1 MTRPKFYLI
10 DGHALAY
17 RSFFALPVS
26 MMTTGGQT
34 TNAIYGFCKTLFNL
48 LDEKKPDAI
57 AVAFDLPQP
66 TFRHKLYKEYKAQRP
81 PSPDEFRSQVPLL
94 KNIVRQAKIPIF
106 ELAGFE
112 ADDILGT
119 VAGQAARAGYAV
131 RILTG
136 DKDCMQLVNEQVHLL
151 MPQKGAAELKEI
163 DAAAIGE
170 RYGGLRPEQIID
182 LKALMGDPSD
192 NIPGVPGIGEKTAVA
207 LLQEYGSVDNLKKN
221 VESLKKP
228 AVKTKIAANL
238 ASLDLSY
245 QLAVINTDA
254 PVKFDLELGKI
265 ANVDVAKAVP
275 LLKELQLASL
285 VKKYGEGTLASTA
298 LGERSVSP
306 KEQPSARGGQ
316 TEMFT
321 EQSRAE
327 QADLF
332 SEINAPRLDPQKAL
346 AARLMKYLLHPER
359 AILPEDINQNDIDE
373 LPEYARL
380 LKEQDLYKLYEE
392 IELPLAG
399 VLTEMQEQG
408 VKIDTAF
415 LAEMSKELG
424 ASIADLEKKIF
435 SAAGQEFNL
444 NSPKQLGEIF
454 FEKLKMPVL
463 KKTKTGYST
472 DAAVLEELAYD
483 FDIAR
488 QLLEYRQ
495 VAKLKST
502 YVDALPLLI
511 DSRDGKLHTSFN
523 QTVTATGRLS
533 SSEPNLQN
541 IPVRTAAGKKIR
553 RAFIPEKAGHVLL
566 SADYSQIELRILAHY
581 ADEKNLQEAFQ
592 QGLDIHQSTAA
603 KVFGVPLDKVTPE
616 QRSQAKAVNF
626 GIAYGMSA
634 RRLARDV
641 GIPQNAAQQFIDNY
655 FAMYPG
661 IKKYIDDTIALARRQ
676 GFVTTLLGR
685 RRHFPELQTGNK
697 RDAAMAERAAINM
710 PIQGTSAD
718 LIKIAMLRVARALK
732 EKKFRAKMILQG
744 HDELVFDLPE
754 SETAEVETLVKKI
767 MTSVYQ
773 LKTPLLVNTAAGKNW
788 LEAK

>member
-17 RSFFALPVS
+17 RSFFALPLS
-26 MMTTGGQT
+26 MLTTGGQT
-34 TNAIYGFCKTLFNL
+34 TNAIYGFCKTLFSL
-48 LDEKKPDAI
+48 LEEKKPDAL

-81 PSPDEFRSQVPLL
+81 PAPDEFRSQVPLI
-94 KNIVRQAKIPIF
+94 KNIIRQANIPIF

-112 ADDILGT
+112 ADDVLG
-119 VAGQAARAGYAV
+119 AAAEQAVRAGYDV

-136 DKDCMQLVNEQVHLL
+136 DKDCMQLVNEWVHLL

-163 DAAAIGE
+163 DAAAVGE
-170 RYGGLRPEQIID
+170 RFGGLQPAQIID

-207 LLQEYGSVDNLKKN
+207 LLQEYGAVENLKKN
-221 VESLKKP
+221 VENIKKQS
-228 AVKTKIAANL
+228 VRTKIAANL
-238 ASLDLSY
+238 ESLNLSY
-245 QLAVINTDA
+245 RLATIDTKA
-254 PVKFDLELGKI
+254 PGKFDLDLGRRENI
-265 ANVDVAKAVP
+265 DVARAVP

-285 VKKYGEGTLASTA
+285 VKKYGGSAPAETNAVPETA
-298 LGERSVSP
+298 APNRAAP
-306 KEQPSARGGQ
+306 EQG
-316 TEMFT
+316 
-321 EQSRAE
+321 
-327 QADLF
+327 DLF
-332 SEINAPRLDPQKAL
+332 SEITAPKLDPQKAL
-346 AARLMKYLLHPER
+346 TARLMKYLLHPER
-359 AILPEDINQNDIDE
+359 AILPESINQNDIDE
-373 LPEYARL
+373 LPEYERL

-399 VLTEMQEQG
+399 VLAEMQEQG

-415 LAEMSKELG
+415 LAKMSKELG

-435 SAAGQEFNL
+435 AAAGQEFNL

-483 FDIAR
+483 YDIAR

-495 VAKLKST
+495 LAKLKST

-511 DSRDGKLHTSFN
+511 DPRDGKLHTSFN

-541 IPVRTAAGKKIR
+541 IPIRSEAGKKIR
-553 RAFIPEKAGHVLL
+553 QAFIPEKSGQVLL

-581 ADEKNLQEAFQ
+581 ADEKNLQEAFA

-603 KVFGVPLDKVTPE
+603 KVFGVPLDKVTAA

-641 GIPQNAAQQFIDNY
+641 GIPQNEAQKFIDSY

-685 RRHFPELQTGNK
+685 RRHFPELKTGNK
-697 RDAAMAERAAINM
+697 QVAAMAERAAINM

-718 LIKIAMLRVARALK
+718 LIKIAMLRVAQALK
-732 EKKFRAKMILQG
+732 EKKFKAKMILQV

-754 SETAEVETLVKKI
+754 SEVAAVEALVKEI
-767 MTSVYQ
+767 MTSVYV
-773 LKTPLLVNTAAGKNW
+773 LKVPLAVNTASGKNW
-788 LEAK
+788 LETK

>member
-1 MTRPKFYLI
+1 MELYLI

-26 MMTTGGQT
+26 MMTTSGQT
-34 TNAIYGFCKTLFNL
+34 TNAIYGFCKTLFSL
-48 LDEKKPDAI
+48 LEEKKPDAI

-81 PSPDEFRSQVPLL
+81 PAPDEFRSQVPLL
-94 KNIVRQAKIPIF
+94 KKIIRQANIPIF

-119 VAGQAARAGYAV
+119 VAAQAARAGYDV

-136 DKDCMQLVNEQVHLL
+136 DKDCMQLVNEQIHLL
-151 MPQKGAAELKEI
+151 MPQKGTSTLKEI
-163 DAAAIGE
+163 DTAAIGE
-170 RYGGLRPEQIID
+170 RYGGLRPAQIID

-207 LLQEYGSVDNLKKN
+207 LLQEYGAVENLKKN
-221 VESLKKP
+221 IESLKKQ

-245 QLAVINTDA
+245 QLATIDTKV
-254 PVKFDLELGKI
+254 PGKFDLESGKI
-265 ANVDVAKAVP
+265 ANVAVAKAAP

-285 VKKYGEGTLASTA
+285 VKKYDAAPVETLHAAS
-298 LGERSVSP
+298 LP
-306 KEQPSARGGQ
+306 EQ
-316 TEMFT
+316 T
-321 EQSRAE
+321 
-327 QADLF
+327 DLF
-332 SEINAPRLDPQKAL
+332 SEITAPQLDPQKAL

-373 LPEYARL
+373 LPEYTRL
-380 LKEQDLYKLYEE
+380 LKEQDLSELYEE

-399 VLTEMQEQG
+399 VLAGMQEQG
-408 VKIDTAF
+408 VKIDTTF
-415 LAEMSKELG
+415 LAKMSRELS
-424 ASIADLEKKIF
+424 ALIKDLAKKIF
-435 SAAGQEFNL
+435 AAAGQEFNL
-444 NSPKQLGEIF
+444 NSPKQLGEVF
-454 FEKLKMPVL
+454 FEKLKMPVI

-472 DAAVLEELAYD
+472 DAVVLEELAYD
-483 FDIAR
+483 FVIAR

-495 VAKLKST
+495 LAKLKST
-502 YVDALPLLI
+502 YVDALPLLV
-511 DSRDGKLHTSFN
+511 DQQDGKLHTSFN

-541 IPVRTAAGKKIR
+541 IPIRTAAGKKIR
-553 RAFIPEKAGHVLL
+553 QAFIPEKTGHVLL

-581 ADEKNLQEAFQ
+581 ADEKNLQEAFAR
-592 QGLDIHQSTAA
+592 GLDIHQSTAA
-603 KVFGVPLDKVTPE
+603 RVFGVPLDKVTQE
-616 QRSQAKAVNF
+616 QRSRAKAVNF

-634 RRLARDV
+634 RRLARNV
-641 GIPQNAAQQFIDNY
+641 GIPQNEAQQFIDNY

-661 IKKYIDDTIALARRQ
+661 IKKYIDDTIALAHKQ

-685 RRHFPELQTGNK
+685 RRHFPELRTGNK
-697 RDAAMAERAAINM
+697 QVVAMAERAAINM

-718 LIKIAMLRVARALK
+718 LIKIAMLRTARALK
-732 EKKFRAKMILQG
+732 EKKFKAKMILQV

-754 SETAEVETLVKKI
+754 SEAAEVEVLVHEI
-767 MTSVYQ
+767 MISVYE
-773 LKTPLLVNTAAGKNW
+773 LKVPLAVNTAIGKNW

>member
-1 MTRPKFYLI
+1 MPRPQFYLI

-26 MMTTGGQT
+26 MMTTSGQT
-34 TNAIYGFCKTLFNL
+34 TNAIYGFCKTLFSL
-48 LDEKKPDAI
+48 LEEKKPDAI

-66 TFRHKLYKEYKAQRP
+66 TFRHELYKEYKAQRP
-81 PSPDEFRSQVPLL
+81 PAPDEFRSQVPLL
-94 KNIVRQAKIPIF
+94 KKIVRQANIPIF

-136 DKDCMQLVNEQVHLL
+136 DKDCMQLVNEQIHLL
-151 MPQKGAAELKEI
+151 MPQKSTAALKEI
-163 DAAAIGE
+163 DAAAVGE
-170 RYGGLRPEQIID
+170 RYGGLQPAQIID
-182 LKALMGDPSD
+182 LKALMGDSSD

-207 LLQEYGSVDNLKKN
+207 LLQEYGNIENLKKN
-221 VESLKKP
+221 IESIKKQS
-228 AVKTKIAANL
+228 VKVKVAANL
-238 ASLDLSY
+238 ESLDLSY
-245 QLAVINTDA
+245 RLATINTNA
-254 PVKFDLELGKI
+254 PGEFDLALGKI
-265 ANVDVAKAVP
+265 ENIAVAKAVP
-275 LLKELQLASL
+275 LLEELQLASL
-285 VKKYGEGTLASTA
+285 VKRY
-298 LGERSVSP
+298 
-306 KEQPSARGGQ
+306 GGQ
-316 TEMFT
+316 TGKFDGNSPA
-321 EQSRAE
+321 EQDKEHTAQGRGAPE

-332 SEINAPRLDPQKAL
+332 SEITAPRLDPQKAL
-346 AARLMKYLLHPER
+346 TARLMKYLLHPER

-373 LPEYARL
+373 LPEYERL

-415 LAEMSKELG
+415 LAKMSRELY
-424 ASIADLEKKIF
+424 ASIKDVEKKIF
-435 SAAGQEFNL
+435 AAAGQEFNL

-454 FEKLKMPVL
+454 FEKLKMPVI
-463 KKTKTGYST
+463 KKTRTGYST

-483 FDIAR
+483 YAIA
-488 QLLEYRQ
+488 QLLLEYRQ
-495 VAKLKST
+495 LAKLKST
-502 YVDALPLLI
+502 YVDALPLLV
-511 DSRDGKLHTSFN
+511 DQRDGKLHTSFN

-541 IPVRTAAGKKIR
+541 IPIRTEAGKKIR
-553 RAFIPEKAGHVLL
+553 QAFIPEREGQILL

-581 ADEKNLQEAFQ
+581 ADEKNLQEAFA

-603 KVFGVPLDKVTPE
+603 RVFGVPLDKVTPE
-616 QRSQAKAVNF
+616 QRSRAKAVNF

-641 GIPQNAAQQFIDNY
+641 GIPQNEARQFIDHY

-661 IKKYIDDTIALARRQ
+661 IKKYIDDTTALAHKQ

-685 RRHFPELQTGNK
+685 RRHFPELQAGNK
-697 RDAAMAERAAINM
+697 QVVAMAERAAINM

-718 LIKIAMLRVARALK
+718 LIKIAMLRAARALK
-732 EKKFRAKMILQG
+732 EKKFKAKMILQV

-754 SETAEVETLVKKI
+754 SEAAEVETLIKEI

-773 LKTPLLVNTAAGKNW
+773 LKTPLLVNTAVGKNW